1 MEVSMNLKHIWQR
14 IIKGHDDSMYWSLD
28 MTLTVLIREML
39 EEYLKV
45 ADKFTDLDNKNFTG
59 SSRSKREYLEEVIQ
73 AFRDYE
79 DITYNEVEYL
89 ERYESNYKKY
99 EEEITRR
106 RERLKTLFDKDYDSL
121 WW

>member
-14 IIKGHDDSMYWSLD
+14 IIRGHDDSMYWDLD

-79 DITYNEVEYL
+79 DITYNETEYL
-89 ERYESNYKKY
+89 ERYEGNYKKY